1 MYKTCVL
8 IFLFSVSSIFGKK
21 PETPGTHK
29 NNQCDNGS
37 KYSFHVYIP
46 KAYATKKD
54 KSFPVLY
61 ISSPG
66 GNPGFMKLEQWAEEN
81 EFLLITINES
91 KNAIPWETIF
101 KIQDDV
107 MKSTSYLRKHH
118 ALQFATG
125 FSGSAWAS
133 VHLANRYP
141 KNIAGVFMNCHSGNG
156 TVLQDKTTSVALV
169 AGNSDKTHNASYV
182 QGVYNSYKKRG
193 FHAKYENLVMGHK
206 WAPLDKF
213 KENLNFLY
221 GYQKFANA
229 YLTPE
234 EKKQAYEE
242 LEMATLKKAAD
253 NPNKEAVISQ
263 LEGFMSV
270 KELMKSKL
278 ATKIYHEWA
287 AAVEGY
293 VASIK
298 ESEPAKAY
306 FYLKEES
313 VTDTLTKVPSKSKTG
328 ILTHFRDLSRTKVV
342 VDEIKAAKKFEYY
355 ERQASRVRNK
365 KTATKLITKI
375 EAFIKTCEG
384 TFTAERAT
392 SLIKTLQEKK

>member
-1 MYKTCVL
+1 MIKICVL
-8 IFLFSVSSIFGKK
+8 FFLFSVLTIFADK
-21 PETPGTHK
+21 PETPGSHK
-29 NNQCDNGS
+29 RNKCDNGS
-37 KYSFHVYIP
+37 KYTFDVYIP

-54 KSFPVLY
+54 KDFPVLY
-61 ISSPG
+61 LSSPG
-66 GNPGFMKLEQWAEEN
+66 ANPGFKSLEGWAEEN

-107 MKSTSYLRKHH
+107 MRSTSYLRKHH

-156 TVLQDKTTSVALV
+156 TVLKDKNCSIALV
-169 AGNSDKTHNASYV
+169 AGKTDNTHNASYV
-182 QGVYNSYKKRG
+182 SAVYNSYKKRG
-193 FHAKYENLVMGHK
+193 FHAQYENLDMGHK

-242 LEMATLKKAAD
+242 LETITLKEAAD
-253 NPNKEAVISQ
+253 NPNKEVVISQ
-263 LEGFMSV
+263 LEAYMSV

-278 ATKIYHEWA
+278 AIKIYHEWA
-287 AAVEGY
+287 SAVEQY

-298 ESEPAKAY
+298 ETEPAKAY

-313 VTDTLTKVPSKSKTG
+313 VTSILKKVPSKSKTG
-328 ILTHFRDLSRTKVV
+328 ILTHYRDLSRTKVV

-365 KTATKLITKI
+365 KTATKLIAKI
-375 EAFIKTCEG
+375 EGFIKTCEG
-384 TFTAERAT
+384 TFTAERAEK
-392 SLIKTLQEKK
+392 LIAALKEK